1 MLMPGW
7 RNVLL
12 RDFEE
17 PIQPLSLVSDPDGFL
32 HDPKINKV
40 LEEKGIEVLEYGDQI
55 AFRYVYESR
64 FREDLLTKSTRLIVR
79 VRGSLDSLSSDLLQI
94 GRRLEYYFASIFPK
108 LSSSVV
114 RELGPQE
121 IDVLYTQYPNFTGTA
136 SRADTSDFILQRVFR
151 IAYNLIDT
159 KTEFI

>member
-40 LEEKGIEVLEYGDQI
+40 LEEKGIEVLEYGDQLPFDMSMSPGFARCVMI
-55 AFRYVYESR
+55 HSF
-64 FREDLLTKSTRLIVR
+64 IV
-79 VRGSLDSLSSDLLQI
+79 G
-94 GRRLEYYFASIFPK
+94 
-108 LSSSVV
+108 
-114 RELGPQE
+114 
-121 IDVLYTQYPNFTGTA
+121 
-136 SRADTSDFILQRVFR
+136 
-151 IAYNLIDT
+151 
-159 KTEFI
+159 